1 MAQNIARL
9 GVVLGI
15 DTAEFQKGIDSA
27 KNKIGDL
34 ITKIPAM
41 AAVGVAAFTAMAAKA
56 MQFSDTISDTADS
69 VEVSV
74 GFVLKLRQAL
84 ELSGGSAENA
94 GKVLEK
100 FAQNV
105 NSANDGSQAM
115 LDNFK
120 KVGITTKDL
129 ATMPIDKLFLK
140 ASDGIDKL
148 GDSVSKTGSKLE
160 LFGKG
165 MRGADIGGVN
175 AIIKEGTSDMDKY
188 AEAVK
193 QAADL
198 HDKLNEK
205 ATQMSLIFTEKVLP
219 TLNAMFDSINT
230 KGGLAEMVFTGIKAE
245 LIGMWIVFG
254 NINDVVQRMAV
265 NWEFFK
271 KGMTGSGE
279 HLNALNELI
288 LNEVKRNE
296 TINNLLKTQDEL
308 KKNEKKA
315 DEEAIKRVQT
325 ESPEAKKL
333 RLMVAMAALTASNF
347 ERELKDSMKMLD
359 IRNSMA
365 GMTENERKVQEEVNR
380 VMDATS
386 KKLSEIQKQ
395 REAAVAHGGQ
405 EQVIAQLDKE
415 AIEVEK
421 LGKVYADTAKIKE
434 ESSIASQRTFQFGWN
449 KAFAQYAEDA
459 GNYAKMADDVFKSF
473 TGSMT
478 SAIDKFVETGKLSF
492 NDFAS
497 SVIKDLI
504 KIQLKAM
511 AMQAISGIGG
521 LFKGFM
527 GAGGPEEVSATTSYI
542 GPAFA
547 DGGEPPIGV
556 PSLVGENGPELF
568 VPNRSGTIIPNH
580 QLSSALGGGTNVTY
594 AGPYIA
600 QMNAM
605 DTQSATQFLSKNK
618 MAIWSANQSASRS
631 IPVSR

>member
-9 GVVLGI
+9 GVILGI

-27 KNKIGDL
+27 QKSIGNL

-84 ELSGGSAENA
+84 EMSGGSADNA

-105 NSANDGSQAM
+105 NAANDGSQGM
-115 LDNFK
+115 LDKFQK
-120 KVGITTKDL
+120 IGITTKDL
-129 ATMPIDKLFLK
+129 ATLPMDKLFVK
-140 ASDGIDKL
+140 ATEGVDKL
-148 GDSVSKTGSKLE
+148 GDSIAKTGSKLE
-160 LFGKG
+160 IFGKG
-165 MRGADIGGVN
+165 ARGADISGVN
-175 AIIKEGTSDMDKY
+175 AIIKEGTSEMEKY
-188 AEAVK
+188 EQAIK

-205 ATQMSLIFTEKVLP
+205 ATQMSLIFTQQVLP
-219 TLNAMFDSINT
+219 TLNAVFDSINT
-230 KGGLAEMVFTGIKAE
+230 KGGLAEMVFGGIKAE

-254 NINDVVQRMAV
+254 NINDVVQRMLV
-265 NWEFFK
+265 NWQYFT

-288 LNEVKRNE
+288 LNEIKRNK
-296 TINNLLKTQDEL
+296 TINNLVEERKEVQ
-308 KKNEKKA
+308 KKEEQLDVKRKQTASAEQKKI
-315 DEEAIKRVQT
+315 DLMIK
-325 ESPEAKKL
+325 
-333 RLMVAMAALTASNF
+333 MAALTSVEY
-347 ERELKDSMKMLD
+347 ERERKQAFEMLIIKEKM
-359 IRNSMA
+359 I
-365 GMTENERKVQEEVNR
+365 GMTTNERTIQEAVNQ
-380 VMDATS
+380 VLDATS
-386 KKLSEIQKQ
+386 KKLSDIQKQ

-405 EQVIAQLDKE
+405 EDVIAQLDKE
-415 AIEVEK
+415 AIAVQNIGDK
-421 LGKVYADTAKIKE
+421 YAIITRMQE
-434 ESSIASQRTFQFGWN
+434 ENAIASQRTFAFGWN

-459 GNYAKMADDVFKSF
+459 SNYAKIADDVFKSL
-473 TGSMT
+473 TGSMS

-492 NDFAS
+492 EDFAS
-497 SVIKDLI
+497 SVIKSMI
-504 KIQLKAM
+504 KIQLQAM
-511 AMQAISGIGG
+511 AAQAVSGLGG
-521 LFKGFM
+521 LFSGFM
-527 GAGGPEEVSATTSYI
+527 GSGGPTAVSATTTYI

-547 DGGEPPIGV
+547 DGGEPPVGV

-568 VPNRSGTIIPNH
+568 VPKRAGTIIPNN
-580 QLSSALGGGTNVTY
+580 QMSNFGNDQPQVVY
-594 AGPYIA
+594 NGPYIA

>member
-41 AAVGVAAFTAMAAKA
+41 AAIGVAAFTAMAAKA

-140 ASDGIDKL
+140 TSEGIDKL
-148 GDSVSKTGSKLE
+148 GDSVSITGSKLE

-165 MRGADIGGVN
+165 MRGANISGVN

-230 KGGLAEMVFTGIKAE
+230 KGGLADIVFSGIKAE

-288 LNEVKRNE
+288 LAEVKRNE
-296 TINNLLKTQDEL
+296 TINNLLKTQDQL
-308 KKNEKKA
+308 QKDVKKA
-315 DEEAIKRVQT
+315 DEVAIKRTQT
-325 ESPEAKKL
+325 ESPEAKKI
-333 RLMVAMAALTASNF
+333 RLMVAMAALTAVDF
-347 ERELKDSMKMLD
+347 KRELEHSLTILNIK
-359 IRNSMA
+359 NSLA
-365 GMTENERKVQEEVNR
+365 GATTNEKAIQESVNQ
-380 VMDATS
+380 VLDATS
-386 KKLSEIQKQ
+386 KKLSDIKKQ

-405 EQVIAQLDKE
+405 EDVIAQLDKE
-415 AIEVEK
+415 AIAVQN
-421 LGKVYADTAKIKE
+421 LGDQYASTTRIQEANA
-434 ESSIASQRTFQFGWN
+434 IASQRTFEFGWN
-449 KAFAQYAEDA
+449 KAFKQYAEDA
-459 GNYAKMADDVFKSF
+459 TNYAKIADDVFKSV
-473 TGSMT
+473 TGSMG
-478 SAIDKFVETGKLSF
+478 SAIDKFVETGKF
-492 NDFAS
+492 AFGDFAK
-497 SVIKDLI
+497 SVIQDLI
-504 KIQLKAM
+504 KIQLRMIMMKA
-511 AMQAISGIGG
+511 ITGIGG
-521 LFKGFM
+521 LFGGGGTFVNE
-527 GAGGPEEVSATTSYI
+527 AGGTELAGSL
-542 GPAFA
+542 GFA
-547 DGGEPPIGV
+547 DGGEPPVGV
-556 PSLVGENGPELF
+556 PSLVGERGPELF
-568 VPNRSGTIIPNH
+568 IPSRSGTIIPNH
-580 QLSSALGGGTNVTY
+580 QLSSALGGGNNVTY

-605 DTQSATQFLSKNK
+605 DTQSATQFLAKNK

>member
-315 DEEAIKRVQT
+315 DEETIKRVQT

-473 TGSMT
+473 TGSMS

-527 GAGGPEEVSATTSYI
+527 GAGGPTEVSATTSYI

-547 DGGEPPIGV
+547 DGGEPPVGV

-580 QLSSALGGGTNVTY
+580 QLSSALSGGTNVTY

>member
-105 NSANDGSQAM
+105 NAANDGSQAM

-175 AIIKEGTSDMDKY
+175 AIIKEGNSDMDKY

-296 TINNLLKTQDEL
+296 TINNLLKTQDDL
-308 KKNEKKA
+308 QKNVKKA

-333 RLMVAMAALTASNF
+333 RLMVAMAALTATNF
-347 ERELKDSMKMLD
+347 ERELKDSMKMLG

-380 VMDATS
+380 VIDATS

-415 AIEVEK
+415 AIEVER
-421 LGKVYADTAKIKE
+421 LGKAYADTAKIIE
-434 ESSIASQRTFQFGWN
+434 ETSIASQRTFEFGWN
-449 KAFAQYAEDA
+449 KAFNQFAEDA

-473 TGSMT
+473 TGSMN

-492 NDFAS
+492 SDFAN

-527 GAGGPEEVSATTSYI
+527 GAGGPEQVSATTSYI

-547 DGGEPPIGV
+547 DGGEPPVGM

>member
-105 NSANDGSQAM
+105 NAANDGSQAM

-140 ASDGIDKL
+140 ASEGVDKL
-148 GDSVSKTGSKLE
+148 GDSVSKTGTKLE
-160 LFGKG
+160 IFGKG
-165 MRGADIGGVN
+165 MRGADISGVN
-175 AIIKEGTSDMDKY
+175 SIIKEGTSDMDKY

-265 NWEFFK
+265 NFEFFK
-271 KGMTGSGE
+271 KGMSGSGE

-296 TINNLLKTQDEL
+296 TINKLLKTQDEL
-308 KKNEKKA
+308 QKDVKKA
-315 DEEAIKRVQT
+315 DEVAIKRTQT
-325 ESPEAKKL
+325 ESPEAKKI
-333 RLMVAMAALTASNF
+333 RLMVAMAALTAQDF
-347 ERELKDSMKMLD
+347 KRELEHSLTILNIK
-359 IRNSMA
+359 NSLA
-365 GMTENERKVQEEVNR
+365 GATTNEKAIQESVNQ
-380 VMDATS
+380 VLDATS
-386 KKLSEIQKQ
+386 KKLSDIKKQ
-395 REAAVAHGGQ
+395 RDAAVAHGGQ
-405 EQVIAQLDKE
+405 EDVIAQLDKE
-415 AIEVEK
+415 AIAVQN
-421 LGKVYADTAKIKE
+421 LGDQYAATTRIQEANA
-434 ESSIASQRTFQFGWN
+434 IASQRTFEFGWN
-449 KAFAQYAEDA
+449 KAFKQYAEDA
-459 GNYAKMADDVFKSF
+459 TNYAKMADDVFKSF
-473 TGSMT
+473 TGSMN

-492 NDFAS
+492 SDFAS

-527 GAGGPEEVSATTSYI
+527 GAGGVDNITTAQWTS
-542 GPAFA
+542 GAFA
-547 DGGEPPIGV
+547 DGGEPPVGV

-568 VPNRSGTIIPNH
+568 VPNRSGTIIPNN
-580 QLSSALGGGTNVTY
+580 QLSSALGGGSNVTY

-605 DTQSATQFLSKNK
+605 DTQSATQFLAKNK

>member
-245 LIGMWIVFG
+245 LIGMWVVFG

>member
-175 AIIKEGTSDMDKY
+175 AIIQEGTSDMDKY

-254 NINDVVQRMAV
+254 NINDVVQRMSV
-265 NWEFFK
+265 NWQFFK

-288 LNEVKRNE
+288 LNEIKRNE

-308 KKNEKKA
+308 KKDEKKA
-315 DEEAIKRVQT
+315 DEATIKRIQT

-333 RLMVAMAALTASNF
+333 RLMVEMAALTAKNF

-359 IRNSMA
+359 IRDKMA
-365 GMTENERKVQEEVNR
+365 GMTENEKKVQEEINR
-380 VMDATS
+380 VIDATS
-386 KKLSEIQKQ
+386 KKLSEIQKK
-395 REAAVAHGGQ
+395 REEAVAHGGQ
-405 EQVIAQLDKE
+405 EKVIAQLDKE
-415 AIEVEK
+415 AIEVER
-421 LGKVYADTAKIKE
+421 LGKVYSDTARIKE
-434 ESSIASQRTFQFGWN
+434 ETSIANQRTFTYGWN

-459 GNYAKMADDVFKSF
+459 GNYGKMAADMFASF
-473 TGSMT
+473 TGNMN
-478 SAIDKFVETGKLSF
+478 SALDKFVETGKINFGDLAQSI
-492 NDFAS
+492 
-497 SVIKDLI
+497 IKDLI
-504 KIQLKAM
+504 KIQLRM
-511 AMQAISGIGG
+511 SMMQGISSLFGG
-521 LFKGFM
+521 MFGGM
-527 GAGGPEEVSATTSYI
+527 GGATEVSAVTSYI

-547 DGGEPPIGV
+547 DGGNPPVGQA
-556 PSLVGENGPELF
+556 SLVGERGPELF
-568 VPNRSGTIIPNH
+568 IPKTSGTIIPNNK
-580 QLSSALGGGTNVTY
+580 LSNAMGNTTNVTNNYIQAIDTKSFEDRLYGSNKAIWAANQY
-594 AGPYIA
+594 A
-600 QMNAM
+600 
-605 DTQSATQFLSKNK
+605 SKN
-618 MAIWSANQSASRS
+618 ISTSRS
-631 IPVSR
+631 RT